1 MHEAII
7 VPDVQAA
14 RRDRTASHLPAHP
27 ALELVDAAGE
37 ALHAAF
43 RYLPQLRLLSPPSKH
58 SGMTLGHTRRG
69 QDVHGAP
76 GRAR

>member
-27 ALELVDAAGE
+27 PLELVDAAGE

-43 RYLPQLRLLSPPSKH
+43 CHLPQFRLLRHPPSKH
-58 SGMTLGHTRRG
+58 SDMN
-69 QDVHGAP
+69 
-76 GRAR
+76 